1 MKIILTQDID
11 TLGIRGDVVEVK
23 NGYGR
28 NYLIPQ
34 GMAVVA
40 TEGTLKRFAEERRQQ
55 AHKVEQRRTDAEAL
69 KAKLEG
75 MPALVIP
82 MRTGE
87 ENRIFGTVTTQQ
99 IEELLQEQGVD
110 IDRKKIA
117 LKEDIRM
124 TGVYGATVRL
134 HPEFTADV
142 KVQVVP
148 MQEAI

>member
-1 MKIILTQDID
+1 MKIILTQDVD

-28 NYLIPQ
+28 NYLIPK

-40 TEGTLKRFAEERRQQ
+40 TEGALKRFAEERRQQ
-55 AHKVEQRRTDAEAL
+55 SHKVERRRTDAEAL
-69 KAKLEG
+69 KTKLEA
-75 MPALVIP
+75 MPPLVIP

-99 IEELLQEQGVD
+99 IEELLQEQGVE

-134 HPEFTADV
+134 HPEYMADV

-148 MQEAI
+148 MQEAL

>member
-1 MKIILTQDID
+1 
-11 TLGIRGDVVEVK
+11 
-23 NGYGR
+23 
-28 NYLIPQ
+28 
-34 GMAVVA
+34 
-40 TEGTLKRFAEERRQQ
+40 
-55 AHKVEQRRTDAEAL
+55 
-69 KAKLEG
+69 
-75 MPALVIP
+75 
-82 MRTGE
+82 
-87 ENRIFGTVTTQQ
+87 RIFGTVTTQQ